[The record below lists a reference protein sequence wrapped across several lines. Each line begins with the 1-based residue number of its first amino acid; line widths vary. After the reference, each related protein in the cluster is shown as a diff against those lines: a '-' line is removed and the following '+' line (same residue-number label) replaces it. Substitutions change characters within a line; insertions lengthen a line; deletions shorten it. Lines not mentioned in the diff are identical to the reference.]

1 MRINYLLTAAAVFVF
16 SVTGFAATRTV
27 EELSTKAASEDYS
40 SAMTAIRELR
50 TMGPVGLDALFVK
63 YAAEI
68 DEFGRTGEA
77 DDDWKRIANAL
88 DTVAM
93 QKDAYASHLY
103 WYTNLDE
110 AKRVAK
116 QKNKPILTLR
126 LLGNLNEEFS
136 CANSRLFRAVLY
148 PNSEIS
154 KYLRDNYILHWQSV
168 RPAPRITIDFGDG
181 RKIERTITGNSIHYI
196 LDKDGDIIDAIPGLY
211 SPLGFMKYLTQG
223 AEMNRALS
231 SLPDEKHELALMKY
245 RKASYDQ
252 VIQKRTKALASAG
265 VTLKEAIVEPP
276 TSSGLVARP
285 ETLRLT
291 AFPSAMLAAPGATA
305 KMVVVDEYSILRVYD
320 DFAKFEPAVNFDDW
334 LKLSKLYSPNLKID
348 SNSVAFIRRQN
359 AKTGLSEDE
368 FKAMF
373 AKLDQFV
380 ALDTTRNDFLFHTKL
395 YEWLNRNRGSENLEN
410 FNARVY
416 DVIFKTPNYD
426 KWLGLYSSDV
436 YTALDGN
443 GIIK

>member
-1 MRINYLLTAAAVFVF
+1 MLLIALSINA
-16 SVTGFAATRTV
+16 FANVRTV
-27 EELSTKAASEDYS
+27 EELSTQAASEDYS

-50 TMGPVGLDALFVK
+50 NIGNVGLEALFVK

-68 DEFGRTGEA
+68 DKFAKTSEQT
-77 DDDWKRIANAL
+77 DDWKRIANAL

-93 QKDAYASHLY
+93 QRDAYASHLY

-136 CANSRLFRAVLY
+136 CANSRLFRAILY
-148 PNSEIS
+148 SNTDIA
-154 KYLRDNYILHWQSV
+154 KYLRENYILHWKSV

-196 LDKDGDIIDAIPGLY
+196 LDSDGEIIDALPGLY
-211 SPLGFMKYLTQG
+211 SPLAFQKYLTQ
-223 AEMNRALS
+223 ANEINAVLRN
-231 SLPDEKHELALMKY
+231 LPNERHALALMKY
-245 RKASYDQ
+245 RKMSYDQ
-252 VIQKRTKALASAG
+252 ITQKRDKSVATSG
-265 VTLKEAIVEPP
+265 VKLTETREGTDAI
-276 TSSGLVARP
+276 
-285 ETLRLT
+285 
-291 AFPSAMLAAPGATA
+291 LAAPRAVS
-305 KMVVVDEYSILRVYD
+305 KMVIVDEYSILQVYD
-320 DFAKFEPAVNFDDW
+320 EFAKFEPSINFDDW
-334 LKLSKLYSPNLKID
+334 NKLARVYSPNLKLD
-348 SNSVAFIRRQN
+348 ANSVAFIRRQN
-359 AKTGLSEDE
+359 AKTGLTEDE
-368 FKAMF
+368 FKGLF
-373 AKLDQFV
+373 AKLDKFI
-380 ALDTTRNDFLFHTKL
+380 ALDTTRNDFLYHAKL
-395 YEWLNRNRGSENLEN
+395 YEWLNSGRGSTDLES

-416 DVIFKTPNYD
+416 DEIFKTPNYD

>member
-1 MRINYLLTAAAVFVF
+1 MLLIALSINA
-16 SVTGFAATRTV
+16 FANVRTV
-27 EELSTKAASEDYS
+27 EELSTQAASEDYS

-50 TMGPVGLDALFVK
+50 NIGNVGLEALFVK

-68 DEFGRTGEA
+68 DKFAKTSEQT
-77 DDDWKRIANAL
+77 DDWKRIANAL

-93 QKDAYASHLY
+93 QRDAYASHLY

-136 CANSRLFRAVLY
+136 CANSRLFRAILY
-148 PNSEIS
+148 SNTDIA
-154 KYLRDNYILHWQSV
+154 KYLRENYILHWKSV

-196 LDKDGDIIDAIPGLY
+196 LDSDGEIIDALPGLY
-211 SPLGFMKYLTQG
+211 SPLAFQKYLTQ
-223 AEMNRALS
+223 ANEMNAVLRN
-231 SLPDEKHELALMKY
+231 LPNERHALALMKY
-245 RKASYDQ
+245 RKMSYDQ
-252 VIQKRTKALASAG
+252 ITQKRDKSVATSG
-265 VTLKEAIVEPP
+265 VKLT
-276 TSSGLVARP
+276 
-285 ETLRLT
+285 ETREGT
-291 AFPSAMLAAPGATA
+291 DAVLAAPRAVS
-305 KMVVVDEYSILRVYD
+305 KMVIVDEYSILQVYD
-320 DFAKFEPAVNFDDW
+320 EFAKFEPSINFDDW
-334 LKLSKLYSPNLKID
+334 NKLARVYSPNLKLD
-348 SNSVAFIRRQN
+348 ANSVAFIRRQN
-359 AKTGLSEDE
+359 AKTGLTEDE
-368 FKAMF
+368 FKGLF
-373 AKLDQFV
+373 AKLDKFI
-380 ALDTTRNDFLFHTKL
+380 ALDTTRNDFLYHAKL
-395 YEWLNRNRGSENLEN
+395 YEWLNSGRGSTDLES

-416 DVIFKTPNYD
+416 DEIFKTPNYD